1 MPDHAHTS
9 KKNDWI
15 STIQNTKREPMAKEH
30 VPTFS

>member
-15 STIQNTKREPMAKEH
+15 STIQKREAMAKAH
-30 VPTFS
+30 VPTFP